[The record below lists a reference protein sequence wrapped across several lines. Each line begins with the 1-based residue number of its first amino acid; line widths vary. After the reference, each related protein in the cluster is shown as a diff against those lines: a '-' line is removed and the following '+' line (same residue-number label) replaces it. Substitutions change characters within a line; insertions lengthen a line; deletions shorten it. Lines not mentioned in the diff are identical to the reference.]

1 MTKPQTHEG
10 IYNPQS
16 TKIQKCE
23 LITSSG
29 TKYELRNL
37 VTEISYHEDIY
48 SFCIGGYVM
57 LRDGQGLLE
66 LFKFN
71 GNEFIE
77 LQFDK
82 IDGATKPKKFL
93 IYKIGDRRPTGNMNS
108 EFYKLYFCSYD
119 LFYNEQIRVG
129 KFFKGKKIDEIVKD
143 ILVNKLGTLR
153 NIDIESTTGVYN
165 FNHLS
170 LMHPFAAISDL
181 SNYARPSK
189 AGANGLTGADM
200 FLFENNKGY
209 NFKSLQ
215 SLMKQEVPSW
225 REFWYQQNNIDEETK
240 NLELNNKSVIAL
252 EYIRSYDVLK
262 EVAAGAFANKIIAI
276 NPFTKEHEY
285 KVFDYQE
292 YVKQVPPVNGQ
303 TIMPGIKTPTGLT
316 PNKTPEGALSVV
328 ISNSG
333 TKDSNYMKSNG
344 ANYISQDLYIQET
357 MSLRRAQVALANR
370 TLLKIMVPGD
380 TRLTAGQTL
389 KLNIFSLQLKP
400 EKNSRDL
407 DKNYSGT
414 YLITAV
420 RHVLQSSG
428 VFQTVLEIAKD
439 STQTGN

>member
-1 MTKPQTHEG
+1 M
-10 IYNPQS
+10 YNPQS
-16 TKIQKCE
+16 SKIQKCE
-23 LITSSG
+23 LTTSG
-29 TKYELRNL
+29 GAKYELRNM
-37 VTEISYHEDIY
+37 VTEISYHEDLY
-48 SFCIGGYVM
+48 SFTIGGYVM
-57 LRDGQGLLE
+57 LRDGQGLIE

-82 IDGATKPKKFL
+82 VDGATKSKKFL
-93 IYKIGDRRPTGNMNS
+93 VYKIGDRRPTGNMNS

-129 KFFKGKKIDEIVKD
+129 KFFKGKKIDEIVRD
-143 ILVNKLGTLR
+143 ILVNKLGTTR
-153 NIDIESTTGVYN
+153 KVDIESTTGVYD

-170 LMHPFAAISDL
+170 LMHPFAAISDI
-181 SNYARPSK
+181 SNYARPSN

-200 FLFENNKGY
+200 FLFENTNGY

-215 SLMKQEVPSW
+215 TLMKQSVPEW
-225 REFWYQQNNIDEETK
+225 RKFWYQQNNIDAETK

-252 EYIRSYDVLK
+252 EFVSSYNILK
-262 EVAAGAFANKIIAI
+262 EVAAGAFANKIIAV

-303 TIMPGIKTPTGLT
+303 TIMPNIKTPTGL
-316 PNKTPEGALSVV
+316 PANKTPEGSLKVV
-328 ISNSG
+328 MSNSG
-333 TKDSNYMKSNG
+333 NKNSPYMKANG
-344 ANYISQDLYIQET
+344 ASFISQDLYIQET
-357 MSLRRAQVALANR
+357 MSLRKAQVALANR
-370 TLLKIMVPGD
+370 TILKIMVPGD
-380 TRLTAGQTL
+380 TRLTVGQTL
-389 KLNIFSLQLKP
+389 QLNIFSLQLKA
-400 EKNSRDL
+400 EKDSRDL

-420 RHVLQSSG
+420 RHVLQSQG

-439 STQTGN
+439 STQIGS